1 MEKTTIQF
9 SQNARHSFERFQNSN
24 SFLKGEFMRLKL
36 TKIYPLL
43 FLLWI
48 FTGCAG
54 KEKVFIGK
62 WELEQVKEGNQT
74 INVKEFSS
82 DSEWSDSQ
90 YYLNFYENGRIEGY
104 ILGRQLTGTWKY
116 QAKTKTIIVED
127 EEDTPP
133 YTLNIREIS
142 TEKMLVSGR
151 ENDRSVI
158 LVFYPKKS
166 KTKI

>member
-1 MEKTTIQF
+1 
-9 SQNARHSFERFQNSN
+9 
-24 SFLKGEFMRLKL
+24 
-36 TKIYPLL
+36 
-43 FLLWI
+43 
-48 FTGCAG
+48 
-54 KEKVFIGK
+54 
-62 WELEQVKEGNQT
+62 
-74 INVKEFSS
+74 VKEFSS